1 MRTKIRIACI
11 FILCMVSWG
20 MDAQNTSDPISQTDL
35 DKVGG
40 RRALVGPNCM
50 INRLSSS
57 VNLLANYDRLDAVT
71 DEGLNNF
78 ATILGVSVG
87 VGVNPAF
94 GVKDVKNTYAAGT
107 QAGFNIVSTDGG
119 GLLTLELIKMFSIA
133 VYNDGKLLHTY
144 TVDQG
149 QGTGLGLDLIKLPTS
164 DNISVDLTVT
174 PQFDFDEIY
183 LMVDGVDV
191 SAIQELGV
199 KYAFVGKA
207 KEYPL
212 TYNGVSELG
221 QDWKIDLNK
230 WDTFP
235 WSTLFPGKYQETILN
250 DNLDDK
256 LGTGGIA
263 IGEWLHLQIGV
274 NKVFEAGTEVGFKYS
289 SAGLLNLSLGGFT
302 TISLYK
308 DGKKVQEETLE
319 AKILGLEV
327 ATSGITK
334 TSIISQVPFDAARL
348 TIGAGVLSVDLGEA
362 AAVYYGFVKQKPEV
376 EHHCPI
382 NPSASTNIC
391 SGQSSIQLQA
401 NRGLTVMWSLVSQ
414 PEGSAGVTVDQATG
428 LVSGLTAQGVKDGD
442 YVFRATAADNCYEEI
457 TIHRGITGSE
467 SNCGT
472 PLVNGEGN
480 ELYAISDK
488 IHDTS
493 GSLLSISD
501 MEHSGYILDETLTNY
516 GTYVGGLSVANDL
529 GIIGLKTK
537 DGSPFGTDIQGDK
550 RVGFIVENAS
560 TFLDAKVLEF
570 FQIRL
575 YRNGV
580 RLKDNVPLVIDESNT
595 VGVGLIGEE
604 KSQKIRFSIRVPA
617 GVAFDEFQLWKSGVL
632 DLGLSTLRVYYGFIE
647 SNDANC
653 SDPVSN
659 TCATIVSPETTK
671 ARLELEVPFQT
682 ASIAAA
688 LNDAD
693 YLVDNDMNTP
703 LHYINTVEV
712 GSGIVLKVKLG
723 RTLDKQQQ
731 LGIAIDNN
739 TYVAGVGVGSWM
751 TVSTYHGG
759 VATGEEF
766 SNWGVVGLD
775 VIGYGDKKYLISNPQ
790 KPYDEVRITLA
801 GIANLLNGYNIY
813 GLFFRGDQDG
823 DGLPDCMDPDS
834 CEGGLSALE
843 ITSDVCAGEQVFL
856 TGMVTFRGDEVPEG
870 TRTYEVSYSP
880 KDSPA
885 TVTSLGQLVLKQIG
899 NAKRM
904 VFREAY
910 RIDIP
915 GEYVLWME
923 SVPDKME
930 KYPLT
935 FTIHPNRTKWTSST
949 SANNVDW
956 NRWDNWDR
964 GAPWTCTDV
973 VIPAGVDRY
982 PDLKEGSLNGCR
994 YIHFEPDAE
1003 VVNTHR
1009 LTYQKAWVE
1018 IDLKPNR
1025 YYMVA
1030 VPLKET
1036 RSGDWFMLRSDAAKP
1051 DTFAVWNEGTAPANR
1066 IYPTVYQRLW
1076 ESTTYNRLLSGG
1088 RETVY
1093 PGETR
1098 WTTPANLLAAYY
1110 DNADGYAL
1118 SVWVHHA
1125 KPSDNTE
1132 GDINK
1137 SYTFRFPKEHA
1148 VYHYMDPEGN
1158 VLDVKEQMR
1167 RDPAYIGRFI
1177 HEGEDG
1183 STHFPVKQRV
1193 RNIGYENKT
1202 YLIANP
1208 FMAHIDVEEFLK
1220 ENTHLTSVK
1229 VYDGT
1234 GSNSLIFATDD
1245 AEGLLVAKPGSVAGY
1260 PAIAPTQSFFV
1271 TTNDQ
1276 TENELCEVSFTEAML
1291 KSVPGKGNGLK
1302 STSRVLTGVDQA
1314 SIRLKASVGSAES
1327 WALLRFSAAAYDA
1340 FREAED
1346 AEILID
1352 CGAMPPITL
1361 FTLAG
1366 EKALDIQQRN
1376 RGGQIPLGF
1385 YVAEPGGGDVTLSL
1399 FLPENCDGWTLEDLD
1414 TPRSYP
1420 LDGGRENVVR
1430 LGKLTTNVG
1439 RFYLKG
1445 ASPTANEGITA
1456 SPAKV
1461 YAYREAGSDR
1471 LVVRSSSETM
1481 CRCELFNESGKL
1493 GGLARFESDEYHLSA
1508 VRGVNIIKIY
1518 FKDGRSETLKIA
1530 YF

>member
-1 MRTKIRIACI
+1 MKAAWKEIVGLSL
-11 FILCMVSWG
+11 ILVCLLCGIQETCAKEKV
-20 MDAQNTSDPISQTDL
+20 QNPHFPRKALVRNDCLINTIINVV
-35 DKVGG
+35 KVGTG
-40 RRALVGPNCM
+40 NVDQANVVDEDLENYSTVVG
-50 INRLSSS
+50 
-57 VNLLANYDRLDAVT
+57 VANV
-71 DEGLNNF
+71 G
-78 ATILGVSVG
+78 TILDPGIR
-87 VGVNPAF
+87 
-94 GVKDVKNTYAAGT
+94 VKDTKYYYPKDTKAGFCI
-107 QAGFNIVSTDGG
+107 QAGGSNSV
-119 GLLTLELIKMFSIA
+119 LTLDILENVSIFFYKDNEMIGSA
-133 VYNDGKLLHTY
+133 P
-144 TVDQG
+144 VDQG
-149 QGTGLGLDLIKLPTS
+149 QQAGLLDLGLIQIPGGEEGVTF
-164 DNISVDLTVT
+164 LTAT
-174 PQFDFDEIY
+174 APGEFDEIG
-183 LMVDGVDV
+183 LMQGGVQIEV
-191 SAIQELGV
+191 ANTFKIR
-199 KYAFVGKA
+199 YAFVGDAQEKT
-207 KEYPL
+207 L
-212 TYNGVSELG
+212 TTNNISDIKVSTGANSKNIADKDRIIDE
-221 QDWKIDLNK
+221 DLNNHATQPQILF
-230 WDTFP
+230 DFGA
-235 WSTLFPGKYQETILN
+235 SVTLSWPT
-250 DNLDDK
+250 DK
-256 LGTGGIA
+256 MFR
-263 IGEWLHLQIGV
+263 
-274 NKVFEAGTEVGFKYS
+274 KGTEVGFVFKDL
-289 SAGLLNLSLGGFT
+289 GLLN
-302 TISLYK
+302 I
-308 DGKKVQEETLE
+308 
-319 AKILGLEV
+319 
-327 ATSGITK
+327 
-334 TSIISQVPFDAARL
+334 
-348 TIGAGVLSVDLGEA
+348 TIGANSSITVRDTRTGLSDEVLLQASVLGLGLITGGTSKVAITAPRDFNEATLNINGLKVALGGREFYYAFICEPTVVPHHKDLVTTMDCYIGSGVTSFEMFASKPSTWKIIGQPAGE
-362 AAVYYGFVKQKPEV
+362 
-376 EHHCPI
+376 
-382 NPSASTNIC
+382 SASLDVADGATKGESCTI
-391 SGQSSIQLQA
+391 SGMTA
-401 NRGLTVMWSLVSQ
+401 N
-414 PEGSAGVTVDQATG
+414 
-428 LVSGLTAQGVKDGD
+428 
-442 YVFRATAADNCYEEI
+442 
-457 TIHRGITGSE
+457 
-467 SNCGT
+467 
-472 PLVNGEGN
+472 VNGEYIIEVEAECGCKDTITLMRGN
-480 ELYAISDK
+480 NKHIVSEECRKPISGDTVTLSTE
-488 IHDTS
+488 IHESS
-493 GSLLSISD
+493 GSLLSWSNVKNKERITDAD
-501 MEHSGYILDETLTNY
+501 MDTYAE
-516 GTYVGGLSVANDL
+516 YVGGLSLASNLMIAGIKTTDGRLLHDGKSEKKAGFVMEMSSEVLDL
-529 GIIGLKTK
+529 NLL
-537 DGSPFGTDIQGDK
+537 Q
-550 RVGFIVENAS
+550 
-560 TFLDAKVLEF
+560 F

-575 YRNGV
+575 YNKGKKVLEKVIENTNVLSLGLAGQNQMAKVRYGV
-580 RLKDNVPLVIDESNT
+580 T
-595 VGVGLIGEE
+595 
-604 KSQKIRFSIRVPA
+604 VPA
-617 GVAFDEFQLWKSGVL
+617 GIEFDEMTIWKSGVL
-632 DLGLSTLRVYYGFIE
+632 TLGLSTIRIYGGYISRVEDRCYEDPLACGSTPINTDSLGAYLNYNYTGFVGVATVGTVM
-647 SNDANC
+647 SNLENVLD
-653 SDPVSN
+653 DDLEN
-659 TCATIVSPETTK
+659 TCATIGGV
-671 ARLELEVPFQT
+671 
-682 ASIAAA
+682 
-688 LNDAD
+688 N
-693 YLVDNDMNTP
+693 
-703 LHYINTVEV
+703 V
-712 GSGIVLKVKLG
+712 GSGWQVSVRLG
-723 RTLDKQQQ
+723 RLMDRSHQ
-731 LGIAIDNN
+731 ACVVMDNT
-739 TYVAGVGVGSWM
+739 TYLAVATVAGALNISLYREGVFITDVDNWSVVGVD
-751 TVSTYHGG
+751 
-759 VATGEEF
+759 A
-766 SNWGVVGLD
+766 
-775 VIGYGDKKYLISNPQ
+775 IGYGDKQYIFVTPTAT
-790 KPYDEVRITLA
+790 YDEIRITNA
-801 GIANLLNGYNIY
+801 GLVGLSEGTKIY
-813 GLFFRGDQDG
+813 GVAVRDDVDRNGI
-823 DGLPDCMDPDS
+823 PDCLEDPKS
-834 CEGGLSALE
+834 LVVFGPSNICL
-843 ITSDVCAGEQVFL
+843 GENVFL
-856 TGMVTFRGDEVPEG
+856 SGVGAPNSKYSVESNDLGFVEKTFSTGETGDFLWDLGKPKQAFENALIHIKLSPETEG
-870 TRTYEVSYSP
+870 LEAPDLYI
-880 KDSPA
+880 
-885 TVTSLGQLVLKQIG
+885 TV
-899 NAKRM
+899 
-904 VFREAY
+904 
-910 RIDIP
+910 
-915 GEYVLWME
+915 
-923 SVPDKME
+923 
-930 KYPLT
+930 
-935 FTIHPNRTKWTSST
+935 HPNRTKWTSST

-973 VIPAGVDRY
+973 VIPAGADRY

-1148 VYHYMDPEGN
+1148 VYHYMDPDGN

-1208 FMAHIDVEEFLK
+1208 FMAHIDVKEFLK

-1234 GSNSLIFATDD
+1234 GNNSLIFATDD

-1271 TTNDQ
+1271 TTDDQ
-1276 TENELCEVSFTEAML
+1276 TENEFCEVSFTEAML
-1291 KSVPGKGNGLK
+1291 TSVPGKGNGLK
-1302 STSRVLTGVDQA
+1302 STSRALTGVDQA

-1327 WALLRFSAAAYDA
+1327 WALLRFSATAYDA

-1376 RGGQIPLGF
+1376 RGGQIPLGV
-1385 YVAEPGGGDVTLSL
+1385 YVAEPGGSDVTLSL

-1530 YF
+1530 HF

>member
-1 MRTKIRIACI
+1 MRTKISIACI

-20 MDAQNTSDPISQTDL
+20 LDAQNVSAPISQKDL
-35 DKVGG
+35 DQVGG
-40 RRALVGPNCM
+40 RRALVGPNCL
-50 INRLSSS
+50 INQFATSAD
-57 VNLLANYDRLDAVT
+57 LLTNYDRLDAVT
-71 DEGLNNF
+71 DEDLNNF

-87 VGVNPAF
+87 AGARPIF
-94 GVKDVKNTYAAGT
+94 SVKDVKNTYAAGT

-133 VYNDGKLLHTY
+133 VYNDGKLQETY

-174 PQFDFDEIY
+174 PKYDFDEIY
-183 LMVDGVDV
+183 LMVNGVDV
-191 SAIQELGV
+191 SAIQELGI

-212 TYNGVSELG
+212 TTNGVTELG
-221 QDWKIDLNK
+221 REIDMNK
-230 WDTFP
+230 WESFP
-235 WSTLFPGKYQETILN
+235 WISNKKNKEVILG
-250 DNLDDK
+250 DD
-256 LGTGGIA
+256 LTDRLSTGGLA
-263 IGEWLHLQIGV
+263 IGEWFHIQIGV
-274 NKVFEAGTEVGFKYS
+274 NKVFDAGTEVGFKYINQ
-289 SAGLLNLSLGGFT
+289 GLLNLSLGGFT
-302 TISLYK
+302 TIELYNN
-308 DGKKVQEETLE
+308 GKVVQTETLD
-319 AKILGLEV
+319 AGILNLGVVSTGEIKS
-327 ATSGITK
+327 T
-334 TSIISQVPFDAARL
+334 IIAQQPFDAARL
-348 TIGAGVLSVDLGEA
+348 TVGAGALAVNLGE
-362 AAVYYGFVKQKPEV
+362 VGVFYGFVKQKPEV

-391 SGQSSIQLQA
+391 SNQSSIRLQA
-401 NRGLTVMWSLVSQ
+401 NPDPVLAVKWSLQ
-414 PEGSAGVTVDQATG
+414 SAPTGVTGVTVSETIGGAAT
-428 LVSGLTAQGVKDGD
+428 VSDLPKDGDGD
-442 YVFRATAADNCYEEI
+442 YVFRATAVDGCYEDI

-472 PLVNGEGN
+472 PLVNGEGE

-501 MEHSGYILDETLTNY
+501 MEHSGNILDKTLTNY
-516 GTYVGGLSVANDL
+516 ATYVGGLSVANDL

-537 DGSPFGTDIQGDK
+537 DGSPFGTEIQGDK

-580 RLKDNVPLVIDESNT
+580 RLKDNIPLIIDESNT
-595 VGVGLIGEE
+595 VGVGLIGEQ

-617 GVAFDEFQLWKSGVL
+617 GVEFDEFQLWKSGVL

-659 TCATIVSPETTK
+659 SCATIISTETTK
-671 ARLELEVPFQT
+671 ARFDLQVHFQT
-682 ASIAAA
+682 ASIAAV
-688 LNDAD
+688 LDNAD

-703 LHYINTVEV
+703 LHYLNTVEV
-712 GSGIVLKVKLG
+712 GSGVTLCVKLG
-723 RTLDKQQQ
+723 RTLDKKQQ
-731 LGIAIDNN
+731 LGIAVDNN
-739 TYVAGVGVGSWM
+739 TYVAGVGVGTWM
-751 TVSTYHGG
+751 TVSTYRGG

-766 SNWGVVGLD
+766 SDWGVVGLD

-834 CEGGLSALE
+834 CEGGLADLE
-843 ITSDVCAGEQVFL
+843 ITSDVCTGESIIL
-856 TGMVTFRGDEVPEG
+856 TGMITFRGDEANLE
-870 TRTYEVSYSP
+870 TKTYEVSYSP
-880 KDSPA
+880 KGSQA
-885 TVTSLGQLVLKQIG
+885 QGTSLGQLVLTQVG
-899 NAKRM
+899 NTTQM
-904 VFREAY
+904 TFHQEY
-910 RIDIP
+910 RIETP
-915 GEYVLWME
+915 GEYELTVKSADGVEMPEEYSLLFT
-923 SVPDKME
+923 VHPD
-930 KYPLT
+930 
-935 FTIHPNRTKWTSST
+935 RTKWIV
-949 SANNVDW
+949 SAGDLNW
-956 NRWDNWDR
+956 NLWDNWDR
-964 GAPWTCTDV
+964 GTPWTCTDV
-973 VIPAGVDRY
+973 IIPTGADKYPVLKAG
-982 PDLKEGSLNGCR
+982 ELNGCR

-1018 IDLKPNR
+1018 IALKPDR

-1036 RSGDWFMLRSDAAKP
+1036 RSGDWFMLPDNTASKP

-1076 ESTTYNRLLSGG
+1076 EATSYNRLLTGG

-1098 WTTPANLLAAYY
+1098 WTAPANLLAAYY
-1110 DNADGYAL
+1110 DNTDGYAL
-1118 SVWVHHA
+1118 SVWVHHS
-1125 KPSDNTE
+1125 KPSDNTPE
-1132 GDINK
+1132 TSGK

-1148 VYHYMDPEGN
+1148 VYHYMDPEGK

-1177 HEGEDG
+1177 YEEADG

-1193 RNIGYENKT
+1193 KNLDYENKT

-1208 FMAHIDVEEFLK
+1208 FMSHIDVAEFLK

-1234 GSNSLIFATDD
+1234 GTNSLIAAADG
-1245 AEGLLVAKPGSVAGY
+1245 AGGLLVANPGNVTDY

-1271 TTNDQ
+1271 TTNDR
-1276 TENELCEVSFTEAML
+1276 TENEFCEVSFTEAML
-1291 KSVPGKGNGLK
+1291 KSAPGQGNGLK
-1302 STSRVLTGVDQA
+1302 SAGMVLTDTDKA
-1314 SIRLKASVGSAES
+1314 SIRLKASAGNAES
-1327 WALLRFSAAAYDA
+1327 WALLRFSTAAHDA
-1340 FREAED
+1340 FRETED
-1346 AEILID
+1346 AEVLID
-1352 CGAMPPITL
+1352 RAATPPIAL

-1366 EKALDIQQRN
+1366 EKALDIQQRH

-1385 YVAEPGGGDVTLSL
+1385 YVAEPGGSEVALSV
-1399 FLPENCDGWTLEDLD
+1399 FLPEDCAGWTLEDLD
-1414 TPRSYP
+1414 THRSYP
-1420 LDGGRENVVR
+1420 LNGGRENVVC
-1430 LGKLTTNVG
+1430 LGKLSTNVG

-1445 ASPTANEGITA
+1445 ASPVANEGITA

-1461 YAYREAGSDR
+1461 YAYWERGSNR
-1471 LVVRSSSETM
+1471 LVVRSPEEPMS
-1481 CRCELFNESGKL
+1481 RCELFAESGQL
-1493 GGLARFESDEYHLSA
+1493 SSLAQFESDEYRLPA
-1508 VRGVNIIKIY
+1508 VAGVNFIRVY
-1518 FKDGRSETLKIA
+1518 FLDGRSEVLKVA
-1530 YF
+1530 CF

>member
-20 MDAQNTSDPISQTDL
+20 MDAQNASALISQTDL

-50 INRLSSS
+50 INQLATSA
-57 VNLLANYDRLDAVT
+57 NLLTNYDRLDAVT
-71 DEGLNNF
+71 DEDLNNF
-78 ATILGVSVG
+78 TTILGVSAG
-87 VGVNPAF
+87 VGARPIF
-94 GVKDVKNTYAAGT
+94 SVKDVENTYAAGT

-133 VYNDGKLLHTY
+133 VYNNGELLHTY
-144 TVDQG
+144 TVDQA

-174 PQFDFDEIY
+174 SEFDFDEIY
-183 LMVDGVDV
+183 LMVNGVDV

-212 TYNGVSELG
+212 TYNGVRGLG
-221 QDWKIDLNK
+221 QDWMIDLEK

-302 TISLYK
+302 TISLYNG
-308 DGKKVQEETLE
+308 GKKVQEETLE

-334 TSIISQVPFDAARL
+334 TSIIAQVPFDAARL

-391 SGQSSIQLQA
+391 GNQSSIRLQA
-401 NRGLTVMWSLVSQ
+401 NPDTELAVKWSLQ
-414 PEGSAGVTVDQATG
+414 SAPNATTVTISNTTDGAATA
-428 LVSGLTAQGVKDGD
+428 SGLIEDGD
-442 YVFRATAADNCYEEI
+442 YVFRATAADDCYEEI

-501 MEHSGYILDETLTNY
+501 IEHSGYILDETLTNY
-516 GTYVGGLSVANDL
+516 ATYVGGLSVANDL

-537 DGSPFGTDIQGDK
+537 DGSPFGTEIQGDK

-617 GVAFDEFQLWKSGVL
+617 GVEFDEFQLWKSGVL

-659 TCATIVSPETTK
+659 SCATIVSPETTK

-682 ASIAAA
+682 ASVAAV
-688 LNDAD
+688 LDNAD
-693 YLVDNDMNTP
+693 YLVDNDMNTS
-703 LHYINTVEV
+703 LHYLNTVEA

-723 RTLDKQQQ
+723 RTLDKKQQ

-843 ITSDVCAGEQVFL
+843 ITSDVCTGESIFL
-856 TGMVTFRGDEVPEG
+856 TGMVTFRGDEANPEK
-870 TRTYEVSYSP
+870 RKYEVSYSP
-880 KDSPA
+880 KGSQAPG
-885 TVTSLGQLVLKQIG
+885 TSLGQLELTQVG
-899 NAKRM
+899 NATRM
-904 VFREAY
+904 TFRQEYKIEA
-910 RIDIP
+910 P
-915 GEYVLWME
+915 GEYELKVK
-923 SVPDKME
+923 SVEGADMPE
-930 KYPLT
+930 NYSLL
-935 FTIHPNRTKWTSST
+935 FTVHPTRTKWISST
-949 SANNVDW
+949 SAENLDW
-956 NRWDNWDR
+956 NRWGNWDR
-964 GAPWTCTDV
+964 GTPWTCTDV
-973 VIPAGVDRY
+973 VIPTGADSYPVLKAG
-982 PDLKEGSLNGCR
+982 ELNGCR

-1018 IDLKPNR
+1018 IALKPDR

-1030 VPLKET
+1030 IPLKET
-1036 RSGDWFMLRSDAAKP
+1036 RSGDWFMLPDNAARP
-1051 DTFAVWNEGTAPANR
+1051 DTFAVWNEKTAPANR

-1076 ESTTYNRLLSGG
+1076 ESTTYNRLLTGG

-1098 WTTPANLLAAYY
+1098 WTAPANLLAAYY
-1110 DNADGYAL
+1110 DNTDGYAL
-1118 SVWVHHA
+1118 SVWVHHS
-1125 KPSDNTE
+1125 KPSDNTP
-1132 GDINK
+1132 GNSGK

-1148 VYHYMDPEGN
+1148 VYHYMDPEGK

-1177 HEGEDG
+1177 YEEADG
-1183 STHFPVKQRV
+1183 STRFPVKQRV
-1193 RNIGYENKT
+1193 KNLDYENKT

-1208 FMAHIDVEEFLK
+1208 FMSHIDVEAFLK
-1220 ENTHLTSVK
+1220 GNTHLTSVK

-1234 GSNSLIFATDD
+1234 GNNSLISASDG
-1245 AEGLLVAKPGSVAGY
+1245 AGGLLVAKPGSVTGY
-1260 PAIAPTQSFFV
+1260 PVIAPTQSFFV
-1271 TTNDQ
+1271 TTDDQ
-1276 TENELCEVSFTEAML
+1276 TENEFCEVSFTEAML
-1291 KSVPGKGNGLK
+1291 KSVPGNGLK
-1302 STSRVLTGVDQA
+1302 STSMALTDTDKA
-1314 SIRLKASVGSAES
+1314 SIRLKASAGSAES
-1327 WALLRFSAAAYDA
+1327 WALLRFSPAAHDA
-1340 FREAED
+1340 FRETED
-1346 AEILID
+1346 AEVLID
-1352 CGAMPPITL
+1352 RAAAPPIAL

-1366 EKALDIQQRN
+1366 EKALDIQQRR

-1385 YVAEPGGGDVTLSL
+1385 YVAEPGGSDVDLSL
-1399 FLPENCDGWTLEDLD
+1399 FLPEDCAGWTLEDLD
-1414 TPRSYP
+1414 TQRSYP
-1420 LDGGRENVVR
+1420 LNGGRENVVR
-1430 LGKLTTNVG
+1430 LGKLSTNVG

-1445 ASPTANEGITA
+1445 ASPVANEGITA

-1461 YAYREAGSDR
+1461 YAWRERGSNR
-1471 LVVRSSSETM
+1471 LVVRSPEEPMS
-1481 CRCELFNESGKL
+1481 RCELFAESGQL
-1493 GGLARFESDEYHLSA
+1493 SSLAQFESDEYRLPA
-1508 VRGVNIIKIY
+1508 VLGVNFIRVY
-1518 FKDGRSETLKIA
+1518 FRDGRSEVLKVTC
-1530 YF
+1530 F